1 MCALFQQML
10 LQVKYVLG
18 PLAAVGAVGS
28 ARDPLL
34 PVVFIS
40 VMALFLIAAIVYNPI
55 DSLIGVALTLA
66 GVPVYRALMKNAPEQ
81 IR

>member
-1 MCALFQQML
+1 M
-10 LQVKYVLG
+10 
-18 PLAAVGAVGS
+18 
-28 ARDPLL
+28 L